1 MLNRKRKS
9 NKKRWVFY
17 YWLFKKKDFKTIKTK
32 TSWFNDIESNVNI
45 FLNNIEG
52 KKEDIKGRFSKF
64 IDDLNKA
71 KSKSFYLKNSGF
83 IFQIINRKLYNY
95 IPDNE
100 KDSIIVNT
108 VNTITIWYNNEV
120 EEIKNK
126 IYEWILWKWY

>member
-1 MLNRKRKS
+1 MLNRNRKS

-32 TSWFNDIESNVNI
+32 NSWFNDIERNVNI